1 MSTREHE
8 YACFKRCYDNY
19 NADPKFRALMDESP
33 DTAVRKLGYEGLLD
47 CNILPEAIQYIFFG
61 RKRAGSINNKYIS
74 EYVNRI
80 SEIAD
85 YVSYAVAESRFNER
99 NLCYYGQIVRNRC
112 RMESVDIREHNLIRY
127 FPIAFELT
135 DGCSVQCDFCGFSA
149 DKLKGIFAFDEENI
163 ALWEGVLRKA
173 RALIGT
179 VVGACPCYFATE
191 PLDNPDYEKFM
202 KIFYDVLGE
211 YPQTTTAVCERDPA
225 RFRRLTRVLGKEN
238 LRRRDS
244 VRISIHSLAQFHK
257 IMEEYS
263 EDELADI
270 ELLCNNPES
279 INRISA
285 SGRCMTQPEKLQG
298 KNIKYSIS
306 CIAGLYVNMVKKS
319 IAFIEP
325 ELPDDEFPL
334 GYRNWNVM
342 TFSDPDEFEVC
353 MRTLIDKYGKYSFCQ
368 DRNLAWNKNIRI
380 LCQDKDYII
389 FEGKG
394 YRFKVSWG
402 KLMFDI
408 IERVNR
414 HETFLQ
420 IVSELGLFGEL
431 YKVALGRMQDL
442 YIRGYLRMV

>member
-1 MSTREHE
+1 
-8 YACFKRCYDNY
+8 
-19 NADPKFRALMDESP
+19 
-33 DTAVRKLGYEGLLD
+33 
-47 CNILPEAIQYIFFG
+47 
-61 RKRAGSINNKYIS
+61 
-74 EYVNRI
+74 
-80 SEIAD
+80 
-85 YVSYAVAESRFNER
+85 
-99 NLCYYGQIVRNRC
+99 
-112 RMESVDIREHNLIRY
+112 
-127 FPIAFELT
+127 
-135 DGCSVQCDFCGFSA
+135 
-149 DKLKGIFAFDEENI
+149 
-163 ALWEGVLRKA
+163 
-173 RALIGT
+173 
-179 VVGACPCYFATE
+179 
-191 PLDNPDYEKFM
+191 
-202 KIFYDVLGE
+202 
-211 YPQTTTAVCERDPA
+211 
-225 RFRRLTRVLGKEN
+225 
-238 LRRRDS
+238 
-244 VRISIHSLAQFHK
+244 SLAQFHK

-285 SGRCMTQPEKLQG
+285 SGRCMTQPEKFQG

-368 DRNLAWNKNIRI
+368 DRNLAWNKKIRI
-380 LCQDKDYII
+380 LCQEKDYII
-389 FEGKG
+389 LEGKG